1 MEFYEWNKAGAK
13 QPEEAQNTG
22 IEPEQPLNQTDL
34 SENEIPAYDMTQPT
48 QGFDPLDPVADV
60 EPETDAQRFDDDG
73 FSSEEVHDAPE
84 DEPFGHAPTATAR
97 PAARSEQTQAGTD
110 HVAET
115 AEPVKQKKKSK
126 TANVIGR
133 RMIALSLCCA
143 LIGGAVGAGGVLA
156 GQKLA
161 QSREA
166 EQQASSVST
175 MVQGQREHTSLNVVS
190 VDTGKVLTPA
200 QVYAA
205 NVNSTVGITTEINTN
220 YWGYQTTA
228 AAAGSGFILTE
239 DGYILTNHHVID
251 DASTIT
257 VAMYDGTTYPAQ
269 LVGYDESNDIA
280 VLKIDATGLTPVVL
294 GSSDDL
300 NVGDSVLAIGNPLG
314 ELTFSLTA
322 GTVSALDRQITLSS
336 GVSMNLIQTDCAIN
350 SGNSGGA
357 LFNLYGEVVGITNA
371 KYSSSGSTGEASID
385 NIGFAIPIDSVR
397 TIVSS
402 IIEKGYISKPYIGV
416 SIEDVSAET
425 QSFGLPQGA
434 AVRGVVEDS
443 PAAKAGLQQNDIIT
457 AVNGQTITGSSDL
470 TKIVGDAKP
479 GDELKLTI
487 YRQGQTMELT
497 VTVGERVQNAL
508 GEDNQS
514 QQSQQQNGQ
523 QSQNPNGQYGQDPY
537 GYGGQQGD
545 QGQQGNPFGSFPWG
559 WMFGG

>member
-269 LVGYDESNDIA
+269 LVGYDEGNDIA

>member
-84 DEPFGHAPTATAR
+84 DEPFGPTPTATAR

>member
-514 QQSQQQNGQ
+514 QQSQQQNSQ

>member
-175 MVQGQREHTSLNVVS
+175 MVQGQRERTSLNVVS

>member
-97 PAARSEQTQAGTD
+97 PAARNEQTQAGTD

-115 AEPVKQKKKSK
+115 AEPVKQTKKS
-126 TANVIGR
+126 TPANVIGR

-470 TKIVGDAKP
+470 TKIVSDAKT

-487 YRQGQTMELT
+487 YRQGQTIELT